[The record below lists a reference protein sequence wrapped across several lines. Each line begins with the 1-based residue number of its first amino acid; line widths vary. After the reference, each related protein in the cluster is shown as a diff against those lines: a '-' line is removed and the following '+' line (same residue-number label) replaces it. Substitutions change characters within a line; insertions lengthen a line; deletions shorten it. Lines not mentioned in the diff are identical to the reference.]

1 MAGNKSRLDSSVNP
15 YSSKKKTRAMRTLDG
30 FIDIKNVSPAQIKGS
45 NPPNFK
51 YIDKNGAVYTF
62 EVRYTNKYCTLYDC
76 TRKSR
81 PDKLVEQEEI
91 LKYWKQFNVEV
102 ECINYTHLIPVR
114 AKWMDTI
121 VASRLPRGITDQ
133 HGRTEYVVPNW
144 IRTKL
149 RMITDSNDQPLNLE
163 EEF

>member
-62 EVRYTNKYCTLYDC
+62 EVRYTNKYCTTYVC
-76 TRKSR
+76 TRKSFDDDR
-81 PDKLVEQEEI
+81 IAEEEI
-91 LKYWKQFNVEV
+91 LKYWKVHNGET
-102 ECINYTHLIPVR
+102 ECINYIHLIPVK

>member
-1 MAGNKSRLDSSVNP
+1 MAGNKSRLDSSVNT
-15 YSSKKKTRAMRTLDG
+15 YVSSKKTRTMRTLEE
-30 FIDIKNVSPAQIKGS
+30 FIDIKNVSPAQLKGS

-51 YIDKNGAVYTF
+51 YIDKTGSVYTF
-62 EVRYTNKYCTLYDC
+62 EVRNTDKYCTTYVC
-76 TRKSR
+76 TRKTR
-81 PDKLVEQEEI
+81 PDQLMEQEEI
-91 LKYWKQFNVEV
+91 LKYWKQFNIEV
-102 ECINYTHLIPVR
+102 ECTNYTHLIPIR

-149 RMITDSNDQPLNLE
+149 HMITDSNGLTLNLE